1 MSFAWPAAL
10 LSLLLVPLLA
20 VAYVLVQRR
29 RNRYAV
35 RFTNLN
41 LLANVV
47 ERSPGWRRHIP
58 AAFALVALAA
68 LLTALA
74 RPQTTIA
81 VPRDDASIALT
92 LDVSG
97 SMMATDVPPTR
108 LEAAKEAADTFLD
121 ALPERFKVGLV
132 SFSVT
137 ATSLAE
143 PTQDRE
149 EIRELVE
156 GLEAHTGTAI
166 GDAIMAAL
174 DLAPEEDEDEAEVAS
189 DEDGKPLFAI
199 LLLSD
204 GASTTGISTD
214 GAVDAAQE
222 AGVAIYTVALG
233 TDEGTVE
240 VPNQFGELQTVDV
253 APDRET
259 LRQIAEETGGRY
271 FAAPTEADLKAVYE
285 EIGSQVAFD
294 DEKREVT
301 VAFAA
306 GGAVFLLL
314 GSALSA
320 LWFGRIP

>member
-1 MSFAWPAAL
+1 MSFVWPIAL

-20 VAYVLVQRR
+20 VGYVLLQRR

-35 RFTNLN
+35 RFTNLD

-47 ERSPGWRRHIP
+47 EKSPGWRRHLP
-58 AAFALVALAA
+58 AVFALVALAA

-74 RPQTTIA
+74 RPQATVA
-81 VPRDDASIALT
+81 VPRDDASIALAI
-92 LDVSG
+92 DVSG

-108 LEAAKEAADTFLD
+108 LAAAKEAARTFLD
-121 ALPERFKVGLV
+121 ALPKRLKVGLV

-143 PTQDRE
+143 PTADRE
-149 EIRELVE
+149 EIRALIAR
-156 GLEAHTGTAI
+156 LEPHTGTAI
-166 GDAIMAAL
+166 GDAIATAL
-174 DLAPEEDEDEAEVAS
+174 DLAPVDAEGEQAVATDEE
-189 DEDGKPLFAI
+189 GRPLFAI

-204 GASTTGISTD
+204 GASTTGIPTD
-214 GAVDAAQE
+214 DAIALAKE

-240 VPNQFGELQTVDV
+240 IPNQVGELQTVSV

-259 LRQIAEETGGRY
+259 LRQIAEETRGR
-271 FAAPTEADLKAVYE
+271 FFDAPTEADLKAVYE

-294 DEKREVT
+294 EEKREVT

-306 GGAVFLLL
+306 AGAVFLLL